1 MRRLV
6 ILLAAG
12 LVSIALT
19 VLAFCPAAWLSS
31 ALEKQTGGRLTLGDA
46 QGTLWRGSA
55 FIGVAPGRNDPVTPL
70 LPGRF
75 AWRISPLLLLGQV
88 DVELENKE
96 SLEQPLKITGGWS
109 QWQFSPDAVQLPA
122 ERLAGLGAPLNTIQ
136 PSGQMKLSWGPMQLA
151 RQGQSVALTGA
162 MNMDLTDIA
171 SRLSQIR
178 PLGAYRIAVNFNG
191 TDANMELK
199 TSSGPML
206 LSGTG
211 TLKNGQFHF
220 SGQAEAEEGQEQKLA
235 NLLNLLGQHHK
246 DGNKDV
252 FALKL

>member
-1 MRRLV
+1 MRRIALW
-6 ILLAAG
+6 LAAALLTVG
-12 LVSIALT
+12 LT
-19 VLAFCPAAWLSS
+19 VLVFFPAAWLS
-31 ALEKQTGGRLTLGDA
+31 AAVEKQTGGRLTLGDA

-55 FIGVAPGRNDPVTPL
+55 FIGVAPGKSDPVTPL

-75 AWRISPLLLLGQV
+75 SWRISPLVLLGMV
-88 DVELENKE
+88 DVDLDNPS
-96 SLEQPLKITGGWS
+96 SLSQTLKVTGSWS
-109 QWQFSPDAVQLPA
+109 QWQVGPSSVDMPA

-136 PSGQMKLSWGPMQLA
+136 PSGQMKLSWGPLQVA
-151 RQGQSVALTGA
+151 RQGQGVAVNGTMHL
-162 MNMDLTDIA
+162 DLDDIG

-178 PLGAYRIAVNFNG
+178 PLGAYRITVNWNG
-191 TDANMELK
+191 ADANMELK
-199 TSSGPML
+199 TSTGPML

-220 SGQAEAEEGQEQKLA
+220 SGKAEAEEGQEQKLA

-246 DGNKDV
+246 EGNKDV

>member
-1 MRRLV
+1 MRRTL
-6 ILLAAG
+6 IWLAAG
-12 LVSIALT
+12 LAACGLT
-19 VLAFCPAAWLSS
+19 VLAFCPSAWVAT

-55 FIGVAPGRNDPVTPL
+55 FIGVAPGKNDPVTPL

-75 AWRISPLLLLGQV
+75 AWHISPLLLLGQV
-88 DVELENKE
+88 DVELENPSALSQTMKV
-96 SLEQPLKITGGWS
+96 TGSWS
-109 QWQFSPDAVQLPA
+109 QWQLGPDSIVMPA

-136 PSGQMKLSWGPMQLA
+136 PSGQMKLSWGPLQLA
-151 RQGQSVALTGA
+151 RQGQGVALTGA
-162 MNMDLTDIA
+162 MQMDLDDIA
-171 SRLSQIR
+171 SRLSQVR
-178 PLGAYRIAVNFNG
+178 PLGAYRITVNWNG

-199 TSSGPML
+199 SASGPML
-206 LSGTG
+206 LSGAG

-220 SGQAEAEEGQEQKLA
+220 SGKAEAEEGQEQKLA

-246 DGNKDV
+246 EGDKDV